1 MTVAVRY
8 PLKFQAGAR
17 TLFAIHRPLI
27 RIAFSLNMATA
38 AEAPRLPPLGSAAG
52 YVVTSIPETLVD
64 RLRADGLIVHVR
76 QNYTRYFADFSDGFD
91 AYMAH
96 FSSKSRATLKRKLK
110 RYAELSG
117 GVVDVRGYRT
127 PDEVAAFV
135 DAALPVSRK
144 SYQHRLLN
152 AGLPDSDAA
161 RGEMATL
168 AGADRVR
175 AFLLFR
181 DGQPVA
187 YLYMP
192 VVDGTLIYAY
202 LGFDPD
208 EAEHSPGTVLQIEAI
223 RMLTEEGRYGRL
235 DFTEGEG
242 QHKRLFSTGGV
253 ACADVL
259 LLCPTIGNRV
269 LIAALRRFDAL
280 VANLKRL
287 SGTQAF
293 AWLKTLRR

>member
-127 PDEVAAFV
+127 PDEVAAFA
-135 DAALPVSRK
+135 DAALPVSRR

-152 AGLPDSDAA
+152 AGLPDGDVA
-161 RGEMATL
+161 RAEMATL
-168 AGADRVR
+168 AGADCVR